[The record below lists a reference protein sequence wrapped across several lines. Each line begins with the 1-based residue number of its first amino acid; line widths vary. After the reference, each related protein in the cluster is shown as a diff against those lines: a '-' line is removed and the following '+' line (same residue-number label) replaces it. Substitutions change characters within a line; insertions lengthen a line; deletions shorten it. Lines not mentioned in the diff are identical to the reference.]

1 MKRLLAALAL
11 SVAVFAAGCNNTP
24 TGGTNVPGSPAG
36 GSTAGPSSS
45 PAMSPEMSPEMSPA
59 PSPS

>member
-1 MKRLLAALAL
+1 MKRLLAALAF

-45 PAMSPEMSPEMSPA
+45 PEMSPETSPA
-59 PSPS
+59 PSAS